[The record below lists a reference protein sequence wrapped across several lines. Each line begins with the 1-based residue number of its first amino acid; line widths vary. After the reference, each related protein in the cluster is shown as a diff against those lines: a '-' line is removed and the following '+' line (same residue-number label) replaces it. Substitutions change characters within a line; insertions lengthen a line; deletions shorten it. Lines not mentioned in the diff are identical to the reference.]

1 MDFNQCFQ
9 SYDTL
14 DGANCQTVLPQKM
27 TQREAAEEAVK
38 QIGLPQIREMDM
50 NKFGDMKKEARMFQR
65 RLEELRKYI

>member
-1 MDFNQCFQ
+1 
-9 SYDTL
+9 
-14 DGANCQTVLPQKM
+14 M